1 MTAIE
6 VIGRVNEHGQ
16 LEFDQ
21 PANLPPGEV
30 RIIIEPISP
39 EEDAADEALWD
50 EQFAKSQDILHQLA
64 QEAHDE
70 YLAGRTEDFDPDE
83 EDQ

>member
-6 VIGRVNEHGQ
+6 VIGRVNEQGQ

-30 RIIIEPISP
+30 RIIIEPINV
-39 EEDAADEALWD
+39 EEDAADEALWE
-50 EQFAKSQDILHQLA
+50 EQFARSQDELEQLG
-64 QEAHDE
+64 QEAHE
-70 YLAGRTEDFDPDE
+70 EHLAGLTEDFDPDDDE
-83 EDQ
+83 P